1 MNRFTALFAPAM
13 MLAMAPFAASADS
26 WSLSADESKLA
37 FGSIKKDK
45 IGEVHHFKSI
55 SGGVSA
61 DGAVK
66 IEVDLSSVETWID
79 IRNERMG
86 TQVFSG
92 MPPATLT
99 ANVDLAALEAL
110 SVGGTMTDDVSGVLS
125 LGGASV
131 ELEVAI
137 FAARLSADKA
147 IITTDEMIFVQM
159 EELGVNDGITKL
171 MEIAKLPSIT
181 RTTPVTMRLVFA
193 RDAEKAE
200 APTTTT
206 EVAAA
211 PAPSGDA
218 AAGKKVFKK
227 CKACHEITKP
237 KNKVGPHLVDVI
249 DRPIGSIEGFKYSK
263 PMAALEG
270 NWTVEE
276 LTAFLTKPRK
286 YLKGTKMSFAGLKKA
301 KDIENLLAYMRNPE

>member
-66 IEVDLSSVETWID
+66 IEVDLSSAETWID

-301 KDIENLLAYMRNPE
+301 KDIANLLAYMRNPE